1 MHLLRPLTDPRF
13 LLDPAR
19 QGRELA
25 VFLRWLTTVVLGFAV
40 VELVGAFA
48 FDAWAPA
55 LTGVVMAAFAIWCRF
70 VVRPS
75 LDRGSVAYHAFA
87 VALGM
92 LAIHIVA
99 VASQP
104 TEFGPLAAATSLA
117 VLFAL
122 AYVDRARLLVL
133 LALAGASSVTCV
145 VVIVLNERASPFPS
159 WLSESLAVAAMVAAA
174 GIATLLLYQF
184 AGRFKDALGELSG
197 LAAMSRDLAQTLDPA
212 EVGQRMAR
220 HLADA
225 MGADECGICIWDEA
239 GDRLLTA
246 GYHPPSRAAEIEPS
260 YPLADYPATRRLLET
275 GIEMVVEVGDPTA
288 DADEVAY
295 LRSIG
300 QRSMVMIPLIVR
312 GRAIGSVELT
322 TASNERFDGQRLELA
337 KVLAGEAAILL
348 DNARLYEETRV
359 RAFSDPLTG
368 LPNGAL
374 LEDRVEHAIV
384 RLGRRPDEMLALL
397 YVDLDDFKQVN
408 DQFGHAGGDELL
420 AQVADRLRYTT
431 RPGDTAARLHGDE
444 FAILLED
451 LADRAEAALVAD
463 RILSAMA
470 VPFRVRGT
478 SVIMSASIGLAIT
491 GGPGEALAAT
501 NFDRILQA
509 ADSAMYTVKRRGKA
523 GRAVAPP
530 FPSIA
535 EVRAASA

>member
-1 MHLLRPLTDPRF
+1 
-13 LLDPAR
+13 
-19 QGRELA
+19 
-25 VFLRWLTTVVLGFAV
+25 
-40 VELVGAFA
+40 
-48 FDAWAPA
+48 
-55 LTGVVMAAFAIWCRF
+55 
-70 VVRPS
+70 
-75 LDRGSVAYHAFA
+75 
-87 VALGM
+87 
-92 LAIHIVA
+92 
-99 VASQP
+99 
-104 TEFGPLAAATSLA
+104 
-117 VLFAL
+117 
-122 AYVDRARLLVL
+122 
-133 LALAGASSVTCV
+133 
-145 VVIVLNERASPFPS
+145 
-159 WLSESLAVAAMVAAA
+159 
-174 GIATLLLYQF
+174 
-184 AGRFKDALGELSG
+184 
-197 LAAMSRDLAQTLDPA
+197 
-212 EVGQRMAR
+212 
-220 HLADA
+220 
-225 MGADECGICIWDEA
+225 
-239 GDRLLTA
+239 
-246 GYHPPSRAAEIEPS
+246 
-260 YPLADYPATRRLLET
+260 
-275 GIEMVVEVGDPTA
+275 MVVEVDDPAA

-300 QRSMVMIPLIVR
+300 QLSMVMIPLIVR

-322 TASNERFDGQRLELA
+322 TASHERFDGQRLELA

-478 SVIMSASIGLAIT
+478 SVTMSASIGLAVT

>member
-1 MHLLRPLTDPRF
+1 M
-13 LLDPAR
+13 
-19 QGRELA
+19 
-25 VFLRWLTTVVLGFAV
+25 LGFHLVAV
-40 VELVGAFA
+40 VTQ
-48 FDAWAPA
+48 PA
-55 LTGVVMAAFAIWCRF
+55 
-70 VVRPS
+70 
-75 LDRGSVAYHAFA
+75 
-87 VALGM
+87 
-92 LAIHIVA
+92 
-99 VASQP
+99 
-104 TEFGPLAAATSLA
+104 EFGVLAAATSLA

-122 AYVDRARLLVL
+122 AYVDRARLFVL
-133 LALAGASSVTCV
+133 MALAGASSVVCV
-145 VVIVLNERASPFPS
+145 AVIVLTERASPFPS
-159 WLSESLAVAAMVAAA
+159 WLSDSLAVAAMVAGA

-184 AGRFKDALGELSG
+184 AGQFKDALGELTG

-246 GYHPPSRAAEIEPS
+246 GYHPASRAAEIEPS

-275 GIEMVVEVGDPTA
+275 GIEMVVEVDDPDA
-288 DADEVAY
+288 DPDEVAY

-322 TASNERFDGQRLELA
+322 TATHEQFDGRRLELA

-368 LPNGAL
+368 LPNGGL
-374 LEDRVEHAIV
+374 LEDRVEHAIL

-408 DQFGHAGGDELL
+408 DEFGHAGGDELL

-451 LADRAEAALVAD
+451 LADRDEAALVAD
-463 RILSAMA
+463 RILTAMA

-491 GGPGEALAAT
+491 GGPGEALATT